1 MVGLRANI
9 FRVPNRCC
17 CMGNSTKAVLAMLLR
32 KADGH
37 VAQRNIVALA
47 FVRTLL
53 IVENLQ
59 VNAFLAM
66 KLPVALIS
74 LACFP
79 GVTAQ
84 SLEQR
89 HILKQPNMYS
99 ARGWT
104 GTAT

>member
-9 FRVPNRCC
+9 IWVPHRYC
-17 CMGNSTKAVLAMLLR
+17 CMGNSAKAILALLLR

-37 VAQRNIVALA
+37 VAQRDIVALA
-47 FVRTLL
+47 FVKSLL
-53 IVENLQ
+53 IAENLQ
-59 VNAFLAM
+59 VNAFLAA

-79 GVTAQ
+79 GVIAQ

-89 HILKQPNMYS
+89 YILKQPNKNS
-99 ARGWT
+99 ARGRT